1 MAFIELQSIE
11 KVFETDDAEI
21 RALASATLSIDEG
34 EFVSLVGPSGCGKST
49 LLRILAGLIRPTS
62 GEVRIGGVPV
72 TEPRPDI
79 SVVFQSSVMLPWRSV
94 MDNIMLPVDVAGKR
108 RADYRPR
115 ALSLLDLVGLSGF
128 ADRNP
133 WELSGG
139 MQQRAAICR
148 SLILEP
154 RILLMDEPFGALD
167 AITREEMGSE
177 LLRIWS
183 EVGATVLFIT
193 HSIPEAV
200 FLSDR
205 VVVMSARPGRIQEEM
220 RVDLP
225 RPRTL
230 DVFRDTRFVEMAS
243 SIRAL
248 VEAAHLGRSAADG
261 KSTGGPALAANVHL

>member
-1 MAFIELQSIE
+1 MAFIELQSVD
-11 KVFETDDAEI
+11 KVYETDDADI
-21 RALASATLSIDEG
+21 SALASASLEIAEG

-49 LLRILAGLIRPTS
+49 LLRILAGLIRPTR
-62 GEVRIGGVPV
+62 GEVRVGGEPV
-72 TEPRPDI
+72 TEPRPDV
-79 SVVFQSSVMLPWRSV
+79 SVVFQSSVMLPWRSI

-108 RADYRPR
+108 RANYRQR
-115 ALSLLDLVGLSGF
+115 ALSLLELVGLEGF

-139 MQQRAAICR
+139 MQQRASICR
-148 SLILEP
+148 ALIMEP

-167 AITREEMGSE
+167 AITREEMGVE

-205 VVVMSARPGRIQEEM
+205 VVVMSARPGRIQQEIP
-220 RVDLP
+220 VALP
-225 RPRTL
+225 RPRTI
-230 DVFRDTRFVEMAS
+230 DVFRDAEFVELAGQ
-243 SIRAL
+243 IRGL
-248 VEAAHLGRSAADG
+248 VEAAHVRRQSADG
-261 KSTGGPALAANVHL
+261 TSADASPLAANVHL